1 MNLKLILP
9 HPQMEAQFNEYVAE
23 WKKSGEEMVPSSA
36 DPGGSD
42 YATWLDEARAIQDI
56 ETCPPHLVPA
66 DTYFL
71 IDENEKIVGAIN
83 IRRELNDYLYKFG
96 GNIGYGIRPSER
108 KKGYAT
114 IMLKLGLE
122 KCQELGMKKIL
133 ITCDKN
139 NIASAKTIV
148 ANGGILE
155 DEVPEGDGI
164 TQRYWINL

>member
-9 HPQMEAQFNEYVAE
+9 HPKMEAQFNEYIAE

-42 YATWLDEARAIQDI
+42 YATWLEEARAIQDI

-122 KCQELGMKKIL
+122 KCQELV
-133 ITCDKN
+133 T
-139 NIASAKTIV
+139 KTISPRPKPSLPMAV
-148 ANGGILE
+148 FWK
-155 DEVPEGDGI
+155 
-164 TQRYWINL
+164 TRCQRVMGLRRDIGLICSINL